1 MTEPDAPAS
10 QVSMEKNSK
19 HMDSAWL
26 LGLQS
31 LQVGHAEEDTI
42 SPNKHM
48 FRQFTIR
55 DLEGQL
61 RRKSKAIWVNA
72 WAAKHFEFWFFITY
86 S

>member
-42 SPNKHM
+42 SPKQAHVQTVHHK
-48 FRQFTIR
+48 RLGGTT
-55 DLEGQL
+55 E
-61 RRKSKAIWVNA
+61 KKV
-72 WAAKHFEFWFFITY
+72 
-86 S
+86 